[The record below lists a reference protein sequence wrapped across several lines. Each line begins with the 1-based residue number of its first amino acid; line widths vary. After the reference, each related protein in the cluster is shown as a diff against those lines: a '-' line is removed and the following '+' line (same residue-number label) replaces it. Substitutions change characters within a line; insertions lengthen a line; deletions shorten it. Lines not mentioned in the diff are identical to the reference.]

1 MAKATEEN
9 PSHLVLG
16 ARAFVGKVPARSRFG
31 NKVTAG
37 LFRLVT
43 GQKVTDTQTGL
54 RGMSTDLIPWLLNLD
69 GNRFEYEFNMLLE
82 AKSQATKSLKS
93 LSKPFIWRKIKVRTF
108 APFVIPSV
116 FTALFKVLWH
126 GRLGLSH

>member
-1 MAKATEEN
+1 M
-9 PSHLVLG
+9 
-16 ARAFVGKVPARSRFG
+16 
-31 NKVTAG
+31 TAG

-82 AKSQATKSLKS
+82 GKKSGHQISEVPIETVYLEENESSHFLPIRDSISIYSLICAIC
-93 LSKPFIWRKIKVRTF
+93 LD
-108 APFVIPSV
+108 
-116 FTALFKVLWH
+116 
-126 GRLGLSH
+126 

>member
-37 LFRLVT
+37 LFHLIT

-54 RGMSTDLIPWLLNLD
+54 RAFTTNLIPFMLKIE
-69 GNRFEYEFNMLLE
+69 GQRYEYEMNVLL
-82 AKSQATKSLKS
+82 AASKSFPHRGSS
-93 LSKPFIWRKIKVRTF
+93 HRD
-108 APFVIPSV
+108 
-116 FTALFKVLWH
+116 
-126 GRLGLSH
+126 GLHQ